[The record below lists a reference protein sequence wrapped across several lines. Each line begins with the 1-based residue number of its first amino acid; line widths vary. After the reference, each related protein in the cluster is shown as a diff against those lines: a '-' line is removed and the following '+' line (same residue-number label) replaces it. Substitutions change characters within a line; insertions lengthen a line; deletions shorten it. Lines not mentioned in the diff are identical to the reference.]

1 MVRKIMPYED
11 PSFTLDD
18 PRYVANYLI
27 DEIEFLAFEMKALLL
42 RLEILEQNIVKLRE
56 MRQNTLVN
64 VLLDFIQAWDGNVFT
79 GRDVFKAVGINSQ
92 RTKNKVFSYLSMF
105 VRQGRIYRGEER
117 GTYMKVPLMPT
128 YENP

>member
-1 MVRKIMPYED
+1 MARKIIPRED
-11 PSFTLDD
+11 PRWTLDD

-42 RLEILEQNIVKLRE
+42 RLEGLEANIVKLRE

-79 GRDVFKAVGINSQ
+79 GRDVFKAVGINSL

-105 VRQGRIYRGEER
+105 VRQGRIYKGIER
-117 GTYMKVPLMPT
+117 GTYVKTPPMPT
-128 YENP
+128 L

>member
-1 MVRKIMPYED
+1 MARKIIPRED
-11 PSFTLDD
+11 PRWTLDD

-42 RLEILEQNIVKLRE
+42 RLEGLEANIVKLRE

-64 VLLDFIQAWDGNVFT
+64 VLLDFIQAWDSNLFT
-79 GRDVFKAVGINSQ
+79 GKDIFKAVGINSQ

-105 VRQGRIYRGEER
+105 VRQGRVYRGEGR
-117 GTYMKVPLMPT
+117 GTYVKTPPMPT
-128 YENP
+128 HGNR